1 MPDDR
6 KVAVVRDWPIPKDGG
21 EVRPSLGMASYYRC
35 YVPHFADLAAPFHIL
50 TQKDTLFTWS
60 TECDA
65 AFNMLK
71 EKLT

>member
-35 YVPHFADLAAPFHIL
+35 YVLHFADLAAPFHIL
-50 TQKDTLFTWS
+50 TQKDTYSHGLLSVIQLS
-60 TECDA
+60 TC
-65 AFNMLK
+65 
-71 EKLT
+71 

>member
-21 EVRPSLGMASYYRC
+21 EVRPSLGMASYYRR
-35 YVPHFADLAAPFHIL
+35 YFVDLAAPFHIL

-60 TECDA
+60 SECDA